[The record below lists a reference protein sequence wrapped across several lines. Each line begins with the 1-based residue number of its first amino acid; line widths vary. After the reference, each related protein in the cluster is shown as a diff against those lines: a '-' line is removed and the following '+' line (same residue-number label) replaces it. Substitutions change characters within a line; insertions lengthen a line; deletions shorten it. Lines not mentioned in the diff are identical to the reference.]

1 MSPAHAYLAPIV
13 HKERNKNRIVALLTL
28 ALAVGSAIWGFSLDD
43 TASETARM
51 ASLGVVL
58 FPVVPIVL
66 FLNHKLKQG
75 LALLAEPDRIVWFY
89 GLMKAGK
96 VHRAMVGSED
106 GKLFRFDLPL
116 ISMKEGFSQEA
127 FEHLRASAPQATQ
140 GFSEAHRLAF
150 RANPAQLKS

>member
-1 MSPAHAYLAPIV
+1 MSPAHAYFAPIV
-13 HKERNKNRIVALLTL
+13 NRERNKNHVIAGVTL
-28 ALAVGSAIWGFSLDD
+28 AIAVASAIWGFSLDD

-66 FLNHKLKQG
+66 FINHKLKQG

-89 GLMKAGK
+89 GLMKGGQVNA
-96 VHRAMVGSED
+96 AMVGSQD
-106 GKLFRFDLPL
+106 GKLYRLNLPL
-116 ISMKEGFSQEA
+116 ISRAEGFSQEA
-127 FEHLRASAPQATQ
+127 FQHLKAAAPQATQ
-140 GFSEAHRLAF
+140 GFSEAHRQAF